1 MVLGAEYVVFGTL
14 MALNLGL
21 GIYFSVPR
29 KERSQNT
36 TSEAFLGSRA
46 MRPLPL
52 AASVVASLISSTG
65 LIGLTGHFYAYGF
78 HFMWTSLTT
87 LAVSPI
93 ATWLFL
99 PVLYTLR
106 VTSVFEYIRLRFD
119 SVISI
124 TICLIY
130 ILLTQ
135 TIGALSIHAASL
147 TITTVFGA
155 PLIWCN
161 IGIGLCG
168 TVYTALGGLRG
179 VVWTDCMQLLFILIG
194 PTTVV
199 AKIII
204 DWNTSEY
211 SPQPMS
217 DFDLRSYIANVN
229 FNPTHDEN
237 VWVAVAAVT
246 SALYRVGMDQV
257 VVQRCMASRTLASAK
272 KTVYLGAVLL
282 VFVNVVKVAMA
293 VALVLWFR
301 GCDPQLSGD
310 ITTYDQILPFYIKTY
325 LVTFPGFTGLFLA
338 AVVSAATSTISS
350 VINTQAAIV
359 FVDILP
365 PCIKK
370 LNFSSG
376 WFTRGLAFFLGVVV
390 TLYSCV
396 CVYLGSVT
404 RTIIMVTSA
413 ATGPS
418 IGLLILAVA
427 FPFVH
432 SKGAGIS
439 TLIMFAVQLV
449 FMWLRIQSGIKPPL
463 MPVTLDYCQ
472 ENSTYWRSTPNNMS
486 VTSSN
491 NGYRSASFLLLSSF
505 WNSMFSTCGTVILG
519 IIISFATGEH
529 KKPTASACHLNSSF
543 VTLWRKL
550 GVVASSQVEH
560 TPQDGRQDHLATT
573 ALLWKE
579 DVPQSRTML

>member
-1 MVLGAEYVVFGTL
+1 
-14 MALNLGL
+14 
-21 GIYFSVPR
+21 
-29 KERSQNT
+29 
-36 TSEAFLGSRA
+36 
-46 MRPLPL
+46 MRTLPL

-87 LAVSPI
+87 VAVSPI

-106 VTSVFEYIRLRFD
+106 VTSVFEYLRLRFD

-217 DFDLRSYIANVN
+217 DFDLRSYIA
-229 FNPTHDEN
+229 
-237 VWVAVAAVT
+237 
-246 SALYRVGMDQV
+246 
-257 VVQRCMASRTLASAK
+257 
-272 KTVYLGAVLL
+272 KTVYIGALLL
-282 VFVNVVKVAMA
+282 VFVNVVKVTMA

-310 ITTYDQILPFYIKTY
+310 ITTYDQILPFYIKIY

-376 WFTRGLAFFLGVVV
+376 WFTRGL
-390 TLYSCV
+390 
-396 CVYLGSVT
+396 
-404 RTIIMVTSA
+404 
-413 ATGPS
+413 
-418 IGLLILAVA
+418 
-427 FPFVH
+427 
-432 SKGAGIS
+432 
-439 TLIMFAVQLV
+439 
-449 FMWLRIQSGIKPPL
+449 
-463 MPVTLDYCQ
+463 
-472 ENSTYWRSTPNNMS
+472 
-486 VTSSN
+486 
-491 NGYRSASFLLLSSF
+491 
-505 WNSMFSTCGTVILG
+505 
-519 IIISFATGEH
+519 
-529 KKPTASACHLNSSF
+529 
-543 VTLWRKL
+543 
-550 GVVASSQVEH
+550 
-560 TPQDGRQDHLATT
+560 GR
-573 ALLWKE
+573 
-579 DVPQSRTML
+579 